1 MHLEEI
7 QILTSLK
14 LSGCIYLAKFLFVAL
29 YTVFAFVFYSQQ
41 VLLGSVL
48 VSPNYV
54 ETLNNAEHFMA
65 IKEYHTAA
73 TLFTVAL
80 QQLQACPELVATILC
95 KRAECL
101 LYMVSMAFSN

>member
-1 MHLEEI
+1 MYVI
-7 QILTSLK
+7 
-14 LSGCIYLAKFLFVAL
+14 
-29 YTVFAFVFYSQQ
+29 VFHSQQ